1 MNRYLTFKRNFDKK
15 IMTEEIRASSLL
27 QTIAYDPED
36 NFFLMDDKTVGIAFI
51 CNPLNFGD
59 SKIQERVNGFLNQE
73 FPAGTIISFL
83 LFRSPDLVKQ
93 TNAMM
98 SLRDG
103 FYHPLMRDVLA
114 ERKSFILDH
123 TANPIES
130 RTSKG
135 YYNLGI
141 LQDLKLVVSVKLPIN
156 ASRPNKGEIEKIKDM
171 NTMVL
176 SSLQTIGLA
185 PQQMNAE
192 DYIRFI
198 NTMFNWGSES
208 TWRTTGTDWDDGKPI
223 NEQVFDYDTDVEVS
237 ASGLRI
243 GQQHIKVLSAKKM
256 PDYAYFG
263 DSLQYVGDL
272 SGGNANILE
281 NYMICVNIHIPDTEK
296 KNSKITRNRQF
307 VVNQAYG
314 PLLKFVRAL
323 GEKHDSFNTL
333 DESISKGYKP
343 LEVSYTMTIFA
354 PTEERAAA
362 ASTAARNYWREQ
374 RFQLMEDKFIML
386 PCFINSLPLGADKDI
401 VRDIFRYK
409 TMTTEHATVLLPIFG
424 EWKGT
429 GTFHAALMSRNGQLM
444 SLSLHDSPTN
454 KNAVVAAESGSGKSF
469 LVNELVLSY
478 LSEGAQVWVIDVG
491 RSYEKLCESLEGD
504 FVHFESGTE
513 VCLNPFPLIHDYS
526 EDEDGICSLVM
537 AMASEGGNLCEYQ
550 KAELKRILAICWDD
564 NGKDLIIDHIADKC
578 LESPDQRVKD
588 VGVQLHSFTSKGSY
602 GRYFSQKNNVSFQ
615 NQFTVLELDELQGRK
630 HLRQVVLLQL
640 IFQIQQEV
648 FLGDA
653 NRKKVVIIDEAWDL
667 LKEGEVAVF
676 MEHAYRKFRKYGG
689 SVLIAT
695 QSVNDLY
702 ENAVGRA
709 IAENSSSL
717 YLLGQTDETVE
728 SIRETKRL
736 AIAEGG
742 YQMLKGVRTVAGVY
756 SEIFIKSNAGIGI
769 GRLVV
774 GEFQKLLYST
784 DPVDKAEIA
793 KYVAQGQNTGEAI
806 RTVIKSRAMRFTN

>member
-1 MNRYLTFKRNFDKK
+1 M
-15 IMTEEIRASSLL
+15 SSLITL
-27 QTIAYDPED
+27 KRKFQEKIIPEETRAASIIQTLAYDEEERI
-36 NFFLMDDKTVGIAFI
+36 FLMDDKTIGAAFM

-73 FPAGTIISFL
+73 YPEGSIISFC
-83 LFRSPDLVKQ
+83 LFRSPDL
-93 TNAMM
+93 TNQMHQMM

-103 FYHPLMRDVLA
+103 FYHPLMRDVMQ
-114 ERKSFILDH
+114 ERKNYINGH
-123 TANPIES
+123 TVDPIES
-130 RTSKG
+130 RSSRG

-141 LQDLKLVVSVKLPIN
+141 MQDLKLIVSIKIPIN
-156 ASRPNKGEIEKIKDM
+156 NPKPLKHEVERMSELSI
-171 NTMVL
+171 MVL
-176 SSLQTIGLA
+176 SGLQTIGLQ
-185 PQQMNAE
+185 PVQMDATT
-192 DYIRFI
+192 YIRTI
-198 NTMFNWGSES
+198 STMLNWGDES
-208 TWRTTGTDWDDGKPI
+208 TWRKTGTEWDEGKPI
-223 NEQVFDYDTDVEVS
+223 NEQIFDYDTDIEVN
-237 ASGLRI
+237 ADGLRL
-243 GQQHIKVLSAKKM
+243 GKQYIKVLSAKKM

-263 DSLQYVGDL
+263 DALQYVGDL

-281 NYMICVNIHIPDTEK
+281 NYMICVNVYMPDVEK
-296 KNSKITRNRQF
+296 TNSKITRNRQF

-314 PLLKFVRAL
+314 PMLKFVPAL
-323 GEKHDSFNTL
+323 GEKHDSFNL
-333 DESISKGYKP
+333 LNDSISKGFKPYK
-343 LEVSYTMTIFA
+343 VSYTMTIFA
-354 PTEERAAA
+354 PTEDRAAA

-374 RFQLMEDKFIML
+374 RFHLMEDKFVML
-386 PCFINSLPLGADKDI
+386 PCFINSLPLGADHLI
-401 VRDIFRYK
+401 VRDLFRYK
-409 TMTTEHATVLLPIFG
+409 TMTTEQAAVILPLFG

-429 GTFHAALMSRNGQLM
+429 GTFHASLISRNGQLM
-444 SLSLHDSPTN
+444 SLSLHDSNTN

-469 LVNELVLSY
+469 LVNELVMSY

-491 RSYEKLCESLEGD
+491 RSYEKLCETLEGD
-504 FVHFESGTE
+504 FVHFEAGTN

-526 EDEDGICSLVM
+526 EDEDGICSLVS
-537 AMASEGGNLCEYQ
+537 AMASEGGNLCEFQ
-550 KAELKRILAICWDD
+550 KAALKKVVGDSWEKH
-564 NGKDLIIDHIADKC
+564 GKDMVIDHIADTC
-578 LESPDQRVKD
+578 LESDDQRIVD
-588 VGVQLHSFTSKGSY
+588 IGVQLHAFTSKGSY
-602 GRYFSQKNNVSFQ
+602 GRYFSHANNVSFQ

-648 FLGDA
+648 FLGERG
-653 NRKKVVIIDEAWDL
+653 RKKVVIIDEAWDL

-709 IAENSSSL
+709 IAENSATTF
-717 YLLGQTDETVE
+717 LLGQTDETVE
-728 SIRETKRL
+728 SIKRTGRL

-742 YQMLKGVRTVAGVY
+742 YQMLKGVRTVQGVY

-784 DPVDKAEIA
+784 DPTDIAEI
-793 KYVAQGQNTGEAI
+793 KKFVNQGQTTSDAI
-806 RTVIKSRAMRFTN
+806 RSVIASRNTRFA

>member
-1 MNRYLTFKRNFDKK
+1 MNSYVTIKRKSQDK
-15 IMTEEIRASSLL
+15 IVHEETRASSII
-27 QTIAYDPED
+27 QTLAYDPE
-36 NFFLMDDKTVGIAFI
+36 NKFFLMDDQTIGVAFM

-73 FPAGTIISFL
+73 YPAGTIVSFL
-83 LFRSPDLVKQ
+83 LFRSPDVIHQ
-93 TNAMM
+93 THQMM
-98 SLRDG
+98 ALRDG
-103 FYHPLMRDVLA
+103 YFHPLMRDVME
-114 ERKSFILDH
+114 ERKKFILDH
-123 TANPIES
+123 SVDPIES
-130 RTSKG
+130 RSSRG

-141 LQDLKLVVSVKLPIN
+141 LQDLKLIVTVKIPIN
-156 ASRPNKGEIEKIKDM
+156 NPKPIKSEIEKMTDLSI
-171 NTMVL
+171 MVL
-176 SSLQTIGLA
+176 SGLQTIGLR
-185 PQQMNAE
+185 PVQMDAE
-192 DYIRFI
+192 QYIRCVS
-198 NTMFNWGSES
+198 TMLNWSSES
-208 TWRTTGTDWDDGKPI
+208 TWRQTGTEWDDEKPI
-223 NEQVFDYDTDVEVS
+223 NEQIFDFDTDIEVN
-237 ASGLRI
+237 ADGLRL
-243 GQQHIKVLSAKKM
+243 GDQYIKVLSAKKL

-263 DSLQYVGDL
+263 DALQYVGDL
-272 SGGNANILE
+272 SGANANIRE
-281 NYMICVNIHIPDTEK
+281 NYMICVNVYMPDIEK
-296 KNSKITRNRQF
+296 TNSKITRNRQF

-314 PLLKFVRAL
+314 PMLKFVRAL

-333 DESISKGYKP
+333 DESLSKGFKP
-343 LEVSYTMTIFA
+343 LKVSYTMTIFA

-374 RFQLMEDKFIML
+374 RFQMMEDKFVML
-386 PCFINSLPLGADKDI
+386 PCFINSLPLGADHAI
-401 VRDIFRYK
+401 VRDLFRYK
-409 TMTTEHATVLLPIFG
+409 TMTTEHATVLLPLFG

-429 GTFHAALMSRNGQLM
+429 GTFHASLMSRNGQLM
-444 SLSLHDSPTN
+444 SLSLHDSNTN

-469 LVNELVLSY
+469 LVNELVMSY

-491 RSYEKLCESLEGD
+491 RSYEKLCETLEGD
-504 FVHFESGTE
+504 FVHFEAGTD
-513 VCLNPFPLIHDYS
+513 VCLNPFPLIHDYN

-537 AMASEGGNLCEYQ
+537 AMASEGGNLSEFQ
-550 KAELKRILAICWDD
+550 EATLKKVVGECWLKH
-564 NGKDLIIDHIADKC
+564 GKDMVIDHIANDC
-578 LESPDQRVKD
+578 LESDDRRIID
-588 VGVQLHSFTSKGSY
+588 VGVQLHAFTTEGSY
-602 GRYFSQKNNVSFQ
+602 GRYFSRANNVSFQ

-648 FLGDA
+648 FLGDRG
-653 NRKKVVIIDEAWDL
+653 RKKVVIIDEAWDL

-709 IAENSSSL
+709 IAENSATMF
-717 YLLGQTDETVE
+717 LLGQTDETVE
-728 SIRETKRL
+728 SIKRTGRL

-742 YQMLKGVRTVAGVY
+742 YQMLKGVRTVQGVY

-784 DPVDKAEIA
+784 DPADIAEINRF
-793 KYVAQGQNTGEAI
+793 VQQGQITSEAI
-806 RTVIKSRAMRFTN
+806 RSVIASRKQQFA